1 MLISVLD
8 SDAFIKALPMFEE
21 AHEKVIARWH
31 DGVEDTFTGMRSD
44 VPVEFIDR
52 YEGFAKISECV
63 VKWDFPA
70 EFAFLREKK
79 LDPARKKGK

>member
-1 MLISVLD
+1 
-8 SDAFIKALPMFEE
+8 MFEE
-21 AHEKVIARWH
+21 VHEKVTARWR
-31 DGVEDTFTGMRSD
+31 DGVEDILTGMRSD
-44 VPVEFIDR
+44 VPVKFIDR
-52 YEGFAKISECV
+52 YEGSAKIFECV